1 MSLNSLILCSDQKVM
16 RVLRRVLSDLEIGI
30 EDCGDADSAMRRITR
45 RRFEAVIVDCSD
57 IQIATRVLTGVRS
70 APANKRAIALAIID
84 RQQAVRNAFAMGANL
99 VLYKPLTF
107 DRARSSFRA
116 ARALMRC
123 ERRRN
128 ARVPVQIPVTLVTG
142 KRRQEIFTTD
152 ISEGGVAVRLTP
164 GTRLNQGP
172 ADVQFVL
179 PGTDHQISCGAEVA
193 WKSVGPETGI
203 RFAGL
208 ARRDR
213 EHLRSWLRQNSSDV
227 EGEDP
232 PISCRLSD
240 LSLAACYL
248 EMPAPLP
255 CGTRV
260 TLIMHASGRRYLVEG
275 IVRVMHPET
284 GMGLEL
290 VRATDEERNQ
300 IKVFLQTLRKQVER
314 PEFSVEPEG
323 MDEGSSEKA
332 NPEAEDPLL
341 ELLLRAGDMDRE
353 AFRDELVKQRTPSK
367 AKAVSV

>member
-1 MSLNSLILCSDQKVM
+1 MSLNSLILCSDEKVM
-16 RVLRRVLSDLEIGI
+16 RVLRRVLSDLEIGV
-30 EDCGDADSAMRRITR
+30 EDCGDADSAMRRLTR

-57 IQIATRVLTGVRS
+57 IGIATRVLTGVRN
-70 APANKRAIALAIID
+70 APVNKRAIAVAIID

-116 ARALMRC
+116 ARALMKC

-128 ARVPVQIPVTLVTG
+128 ARVPAQIPITLIAG
-142 KRRQEIFTTD
+142 KHKQEIFTTD

-164 GTRLNQGP
+164 GARLSQGP
-172 ADVQFVL
+172 AELRFTL
-179 PGTDHQISCGAEVA
+179 PGTDQQISCGAEVA

-208 ARRDR
+208 SRGER
-213 EHLRSWLRQNSSDV
+213 EHLRSWLRQHSSEID
-227 EGEDP
+227 GEDP

-248 EMPAPLP
+248 EMSTPFPS
-255 CGTRV
+255 GTRV
-260 TLIMHASGRRYLVEG
+260 TLIMNAAGRRHLVEG
-275 IVRVMHPET
+275 VVKVMHPET
-284 GMGLEL
+284 GMGLEFA
-290 VRATDEERNQ
+290 RATDEHRNQ
-300 IKVFLQTLRKQVER
+300 IKVFLQTLRKQGEP

-323 MDEGSSEKA
+323 MDEGSSENA
-332 NPEAEDPLL
+332 NPEVEDPLL
-341 ELLLRAGDMDRE
+341 DLVLRASDMDRE
-353 AFRDELVKQRTPSK
+353 TFHEELVKQRTPAK